1 MADTNILVVDDDQSI
16 LNMMDRMLSSMGY
29 SAQLTPD
36 PHEGLD
42 HFSRNVFDIVF
53 SDVNLPGIDG
63 IEMLQRM
70 RATDPTVVP
79 IIMTARSDQETAI
92 RAIECGARSFLRKPF
107 TSEELGEKLETAQ
120 RERGHMIDTRMLI
133 GDLIQTR
140 SDLEQRLVEQDKR
153 LTRSERYLTH
163 LLDAAPFAILSADA
177 KGRVLTCNNT
187 GLHMYGYSHVEML
200 RRDLRDLFGQL
211 PTHEHEKCNHVRKDG
226 TTLPVL
232 IHQRD
237 IVDERLRTIAHLYVV
252 EDQTART
259 QLENQLLHAQRLSTL
274 GEMAPRIAHE
284 FKVPLQ
290 VVSGYGELAL
300 EWLQRELPEQAKESI
315 EHILPATRQMADMV
329 YQIEHLGKPVDFR
342 EEILDLRD
350 VCSETLIYLNPL
362 GVIKYVN
369 VVCDFPDEL
378 PLINGDSPQIHQL
391 LRNLIIN
398 ACHAMEGTPQ
408 RDLILKLTSDDDRIE
423 FCVQDT
429 GTGIKSDD
437 LAQIFNPFF
446 TTKPNGKGT
455 GLGLPIVKTI
465 VERHGGTVE
474 VDSERG
480 VGTCIRMSFPIAQR
494 KEKATNAG
502 VENAN

>member
-1 MADTNILVVDDDQSI
+1 MPDTNILVVDDDQAI
-16 LNMMDRMLSSMGY
+16 LSLMDDMLSSMGY

-42 HFSRNVFDIVF
+42 HFAHNVFDIVF

-63 IEMLQRM
+63 IEMLERM
-70 RATDPTVVP
+70 RSTDPTVVP

-107 TSEELGEKLETAQ
+107 TSKELREKLETAQ
-120 RERGHMIDTRMLI
+120 RERGHMINTHMLI

-153 LTRSERYLTH
+153 LTRSERYLNN
-163 LLDAAPFAILSADA
+163 LLDAAPFAIISADA
-177 KGRVLTCNNT
+177 DGRVLTCNNT
-187 GLHMYGYSHVEML
+187 GLRLYGYSHVEML

-211 PTHEHEKCNHVRKDG
+211 PTQEHEMRNHVRKG
-226 TTLPVL
+226 GEQFPAL

-237 IVDERLRTIAHLYVV
+237 IVDERLLTIAHLYVI
-252 EDQTART
+252 EDQTARI
-259 QLENQLLHAQRLSTL
+259 QLENQLLHAQRLSIL

-290 VVSGYGELAL
+290 VVSGYSELAL
-300 EWLQRELPEQAKESI
+300 KWLERGLPDQAKESV
-315 EHILPATRQMADMV
+315 EHIIPTTRQMADMV
-329 YQIEHLGKPVDFR
+329 YQIEHLGKPVDAR
-342 EEILDLRD
+342 EEILDFRD
-350 VCSETLIYLNPL
+350 LCKETLTYLQPL
-362 GVIKYVN
+362 GIIKYVN

-378 PLINGDSPQIHQL
+378 PLVDGDSPQIHQL

-398 ACHAMEGTPQ
+398 AFHAMENVTQ
-408 RDLILKLTSDDDRIE
+408 RNLTLELTSDNNHVE
-423 FCVQDT
+423 LCVRDN
-429 GTGIKSDD
+429 GKGIKPDD

-455 GLGLPIVKTI
+455 GLGLAIVKTI
-465 VERHGGTVE
+465 VERHSGTIGVE
-474 VDSERG
+474 SEEG
-480 VGTCIRMSFPIAQR
+480 VGTAFRISFPIALR
-494 KEKATNAG
+494 KKMRATKKN
-502 VENAN
+502 NDI